1 MNQIELNFPASV
13 ETHPLRRRWLGTAL
27 YWRFQAAGWAA
38 YLACVCSAAILLE
51 QDGTPWTELA
61 MMALLSVA
69 GLVHTH
75 LLRILLLRLRRR
87 ARSLWRLAACLLPW
101 CLAQAVA
108 MGATVFGMSILWIP
122 RTIERSEFGSSSGVT
137 ECLALGALCFPLL
150 CCWCGLYYGC
160 LAYRQYQLGRLERL
174 ALDAA
179 VKEAELRA
187 LKSQVNPHFL
197 FNSLNSLRAL
207 ISEEEEAP
215 RTAVTQL
222 ADFLRSSLIFGQHE
236 LIPLSRELE
245 LVDNYL
251 ALEQLRH
258 EERLRV
264 VRDIDPS
271 ACRFPVP
278 PFVLQTVVENAVKYG
293 IATREE
299 GGTVSISATAG
310 EGGLVL
316 RVTNPGT
323 IGAGGS
329 SVGVGL
335 TNARARLRLL
345 FGDRARLTLRQAG
358 DALVVAEVAVP
369 AAARPSD
376 SPVSST

>member
-1 MNQIELNFPASV
+1 
-13 ETHPLRRRWLGTAL
+13 
-27 YWRFQAAGWAA
+27 
-38 YLACVCSAAILLE
+38 
-51 QDGTPWTELA
+51 
-61 MMALLSVA
+61 
-69 GLVHTH
+69 
-75 LLRILLLRLRRR
+75 
-87 ARSLWRLAACLLPW
+87 
-101 CLAQAVA
+101 
-108 MGATVFGMSILWIP
+108 
-122 RTIERSEFGSSSGVT
+122 
-137 ECLALGALCFPLL
+137 
-150 CCWCGLYYGC
+150 
-160 LAYRQYQLGRLERL
+160 
-174 ALDAA
+174 
-179 VKEAELRA
+179 
-187 LKSQVNPHFL
+187 
-197 FNSLNSLRAL
+197 
-207 ISEEEEAP
+207 
-215 RTAVTQL
+215 
-222 ADFLRSSLIFGQHE
+222 
-236 LIPLSRELE
+236 
-245 LVDNYL
+245 
-251 ALEQLRH
+251 
-258 EERLRV
+258 
-264 VRDIDPS
+264 
-271 ACRFPVP
+271 VP